1 VGGGFIPF
9 LRVRDDVRMTLRH
22 ALVLVP
28 AAACVLLASACSSD
42 PGPASTAPA
51 GSAASIGP
59 SGPTVSGTDADAV
72 QLVDQTG
79 DGTTV
84 TVGRVGAAEAGWI
97 VVVDP
102 SGAVV
107 GSAAVP
113 AGESRDVV
121 VTLDPPLTATQG
133 ITAQLHR
140 DVGDAAF
147 DASTDPYVTGGDGG
161 LVGADARYTVG

>member
-1 VGGGFIPF
+1 M
-9 LRVRDDVRMTLRH
+9 RDDVRVSHRR

-42 PGPASTAPA
+42 PGPVSTAPP
-51 GSAASIGP
+51 GPVGSIGP
-59 SGPTVSGTDADAV
+59 SGPGVAGTGADSVELA
-72 QLVDQTG
+72 DQTG

-84 TVGRVGAAEAGWI
+84 TVAGVGAAEAGWI

-113 AGESRDVV
+113 AGRSRDVV
-121 VTLDPPLTATQG
+121 VVLTPPLPATQG

-140 DVGDAAF
+140 DVGDATF
-147 DASTDPYVTGGDGG
+147 DASTDPYATGGDGRP
-161 LVGADARYTVG
+161 VGADARYTVG